1 MKRTESG
8 TSFQE
13 WHERNASIVVEENQQ
28 LNMEVDMFFDSKE
41 DPIITDNAFYNDDDV
56 NIKLNDTYD
65 TTDNFES
72 SLDKVMHNTY
82 TSTITQENCNNNDN
96 NFDFD
101 TNLEDNNNNNAN
113 QTVNHNEDEKKR
125 RINNDDNDIIAETDQ
140 LITAQNKFVDKNIDI
155 RKHFEK
161 KEKAEDN
168 NIYDETT
175 NTIDILD
182 DLLKTTGDT
191 LQNLTKDEQ
200 SKLMKNTVNNN
211 NEKQIMK
218 KKEKIPSVRTTG
230 MLNDADG
237 QPIQSFNSLKNAL
250 KGIDHNNID
259 NGKKDNNNNY
269 NYNNNEIMQDNKI
282 KVKSPVRNYLNV
294 TTNRQKNILIRE
306 RKHLERMQTLAK
318 EMKRKSKLYG
328 KNVLT
333 NSYSLPNLRGNKTN
347 TKRHSKSRNIVR
359 KLRKEVGS
367 YSRRQALQRNYLID
381 QRRKKITKERH
392 NENETIIGN
401 NVQIMQ
407 LNSRSGSERIIVGN
421 SNNKKNEFTSE
432 QYENIKRD
440 REQEIYDRV
449 LSIRS
454 RINNTPTQNYYH
466 QRDDHDEGYYID
478 NMVMNNNNDNIIY
491 PPSVISRNTPLYNNN
506 YQIQQ
511 EQPLPTSYSQQEQ
524 FLQQQQQ
531 QEDPYAKSYNAAA
544 IDSGFVLPSNY
555 PSYFQR
561 RHDAENIILTK
572 NARILIQNNILQNA
586 NLKVQQHARQSEA
599 KKRTLSNL
607 LYNSQLTN
615 TWDRFDSSVN
625 EQLNVNQHM
634 MENLEYPSLLQPLNN
649 NYNNHLD
656 DQFFMQNTNNSNNQ
670 EYSTNVGN
678 EQERRQE
685 VGSQVF

>member
-269 NYNNNEIMQDNKI
+269 NYNNNEIMQDNKM

-367 YSRRQALQRNYLID
+367 YSRRQELQRNYLID
-381 QRRKKITKERH
+381 QRRKKITKEKH
-392 NENETIIGN
+392 NENETIVGN

-491 PPSVISRNTPLYNNN
+491 PPSIISRNTPLYNNN

-524 FLQQQQQ
+524 YLQQQQQ

-561 RHDAENIILTK
+561 RHDAENIILAK
-572 NARILIQNNILQNA
+572 NERLNLQNNILQNA
-586 NLKVQQHARQSEA
+586 NLKVQQQARQSEA

-656 DQFFMQNTNNSNNQ
+656 DQFFMQNTNNYNQ
-670 EYSTNVGN
+670 EYSTDVGN
-678 EQERRQE
+678 EQERRQK

>member
-218 KKEKIPSVRTTG
+218 KKEKIPLVRTTG

-367 YSRRQALQRNYLID
+367 YSRRQELQRNYLID
-381 QRRKKITKERH
+381 QRRKKITKEKH

-524 FLQQQQQ
+524 YLQQQQQ

-561 RHDAENIILTK
+561 RHDAENIILAK
-572 NARILIQNNILQNA
+572 NERLNLQNNILQNA

-656 DQFFMQNTNNSNNQ
+656 DQFFMQNTNNSNYQ

>member
-140 LITAQNKFVDKNIDI
+140 LTTAQNKFVDKNIDI

-168 NIYDETT
+168 NIYDGTT

-250 KGIDHNNID
+250 K
-259 NGKKDNNNNY
+259 
-269 NYNNNEIMQDNKI
+269 
-282 KVKSPVRNYLNV
+282 R
-294 TTNRQKNILIRE
+294 
-306 RKHLERMQTLAK
+306 
-318 EMKRKSKLYG
+318 
-328 KNVLT
+328 
-333 NSYSLPNLRGNKTN
+333 
-347 TKRHSKSRNIVR
+347 
-359 KLRKEVGS
+359 
-367 YSRRQALQRNYLID
+367 
-381 QRRKKITKERH
+381 
-392 NENETIIGN
+392 
-401 NVQIMQ
+401 
-407 LNSRSGSERIIVGN
+407 
-421 SNNKKNEFTSE
+421 
-432 QYENIKRD
+432 
-440 REQEIYDRV
+440 
-449 LSIRS
+449 
-454 RINNTPTQNYYH
+454 
-466 QRDDHDEGYYID
+466 
-478 NMVMNNNNDNIIY
+478 
-491 PPSVISRNTPLYNNN
+491 
-506 YQIQQ
+506 
-511 EQPLPTSYSQQEQ
+511 
-524 FLQQQQQ
+524 
-531 QEDPYAKSYNAAA
+531 
-544 IDSGFVLPSNY
+544 
-555 PSYFQR
+555 
-561 RHDAENIILTK
+561 
-572 NARILIQNNILQNA
+572 
-586 NLKVQQHARQSEA
+586 
-599 KKRTLSNL
+599 
-607 LYNSQLTN
+607 
-615 TWDRFDSSVN
+615 
-625 EQLNVNQHM
+625 
-634 MENLEYPSLLQPLNN
+634 
-649 NYNNHLD
+649 
-656 DQFFMQNTNNSNNQ
+656 
-670 EYSTNVGN
+670 
-678 EQERRQE
+678 
-685 VGSQVF
+685 

>member
-125 RINNDDNDIIAETDQ
+125 RINNDANDIIAETDQ

-182 DLLKTTGDT
+182 DLLKTTGDS

-218 KKEKIPSVRTTG
+218 KKEKIPLVRTTG

-367 YSRRQALQRNYLID
+367 YSRRQELQRNYLID
-381 QRRKKITKERH
+381 QRRKKITKEKH

-524 FLQQQQQ
+524 YLQQQQQ

-561 RHDAENIILTK
+561 RHDAENIILAK
-572 NARILIQNNILQNA
+572 NERLNLQNNILQNA

-670 EYSTNVGN
+670 EYSTNMGN
-678 EQERRQE
+678 EQEHQQE

>member
-140 LITAQNKFVDKNIDI
+140 LTTAQNKFVDKNIDI

-269 NYNNNEIMQDNKI
+269 NYNNNEIMQDNKM

-367 YSRRQALQRNYLID
+367 YSRRQELQRNYLID
-381 QRRKKITKERH
+381 QRRKKITKEKH

-524 FLQQQQQ
+524 YLQQQQQ

-561 RHDAENIILTK
+561 RHDAENIILAK
-572 NARILIQNNILQNA
+572 NERLNLQNNILQNA

-656 DQFFMQNTNNSNNQ
+656 DQFFMQNTNNYNQ
-670 EYSTNVGN
+670 EYSTDVGN

>member
-182 DLLKTTGDT
+182 DLLKTTGDS

-269 NYNNNEIMQDNKI
+269 NHINNEIMQDNKI

-367 YSRRQALQRNYLID
+367 YSRRQELQRNYLID
-381 QRRKKITKERH
+381 QRRKKITKEKH

-524 FLQQQQQ
+524 YLQQQQQ

-561 RHDAENIILTK
+561 RHDVENIILAK
-572 NARILIQNNILQNA
+572 KKRLNLQNNILQNA

-656 DQFFMQNTNNSNNQ
+656 DQFFMQNTNNSNYQ